1 MFFRF
6 QKFSWPLIFFLDH
19 PTFSNWINYVSG
31 EVWPGWGWGWG
42 EGVCV
47 WNQDPLK
54 FTRLYV
60 HTIFFVFIFKNF
72 LKTLFFLSICSK
84 FIHISFVFLFTYVTS
99 IINNSLR
106 HMYKSLKIIANM
118 VTYKTTGTGPTLL
131 CNCMLSKKSH
141 APITIMG
148 LLHFNI

>member
-31 EVWPGWGWGWG
+31 EVWPGWGWG

-118 VTYKTTGTGPTLL
+118 VTYKTTAQVLRYFVTVCYQRIACT
-131 CNCMLSKKSH
+131 NNN
-141 APITIMG
+141 IMG